1 MNAKRALINW
11 KVVFILLLL
20 IVCIGIIIYITT
32 FYRTLVDS
40 KVENRSA
47 IASFVLESN
56 LLKTIEEI
64 DDVQAE
70 ERFYIVKGTDK
81 KQIERLIFIPHKEDV
96 KEKDVLKFK
105 TKDLRKQEDIET
117 SWQKECNGCSLKK
130 SNPSM
135 IEKKPL
141 WELAYTDASNRYIIQ
156 YISLED
162 GKIYEQLTLNKK
174 YE

>member
-1 MNAKRALINW
+1 MNERRALINW

-20 IVCIGIIIYITT
+20 IAFIGVIIYITT
-32 FYRTLVDS
+32 FYQSLVDS

-47 IASFVLESN
+47 IESFVTESN
-56 LLKTIEEI
+56 LLKTIEKI

-70 ERFYIVKGTDK
+70 ERFYIVKGTDSK
-81 KQIERLIFIPHKEDV
+81 NVEQLIFVPNKEDV

-105 TKDLRKQEDIET
+105 TKDLQKQEEIEA
-117 SWQKECNGCSLKK
+117 SWQKECDGCTLKK

-135 IEKKPL
+135 IETKPL

-162 GKIYEQLTLNKK
+162 GKTYEQLTLNKK
-174 YE
+174 Y